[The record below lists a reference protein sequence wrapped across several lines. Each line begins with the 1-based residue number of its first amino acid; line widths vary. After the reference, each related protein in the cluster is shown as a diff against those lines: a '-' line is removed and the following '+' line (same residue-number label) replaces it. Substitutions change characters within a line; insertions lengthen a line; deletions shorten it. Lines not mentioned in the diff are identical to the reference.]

1 MIGKYLA
8 FIPEERGSIGEE
20 WRQCLK
26 QIIYTREPGFSLIKI
41 NVFTDIH
48 DDHTHIKVYREIGK
62 SILNAF
68 GKQCP
73 TFNITIHPPEKPWK
87 VAVEAAYTTADS
99 SEITRNIGNSIPY
112 VVCTTESGKEVWA
125 GGLGSVFFP

>member
-48 DDHTHIKVYREIGK
+48 DDDTYIKVYREIGK

-73 TFNITIHPPEKPWK
+73 TFSITIL
-87 VAVEAAYTTADS
+87 S
-99 SEITRNIGNSIPY
+99 TRK
-112 VVCTTESGKEVWA
+112 TLESCCR
-125 GGLGSVFFP
+125 GSLYHS